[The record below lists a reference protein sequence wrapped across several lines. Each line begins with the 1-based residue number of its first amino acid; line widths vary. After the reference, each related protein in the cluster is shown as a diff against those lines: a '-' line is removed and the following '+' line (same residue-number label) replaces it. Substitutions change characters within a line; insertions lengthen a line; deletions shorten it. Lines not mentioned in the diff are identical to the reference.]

1 MQLVWNKG
9 KQSER
14 KECALLRGASPL
26 SQSQEKCLNLF
37 FYTSLVGTVAAML
50 GIILYYVYAFA
61 AHHNGDAS
69 FDWLLGIFSDF
80 VEIMNASLKD
90 SPYITNGTSYPPI
103 AVMVLYPFALICQKV
118 FATYSHM
125 EGLTVDELTA
135 RVILHKEFWIAI
147 LLFFFLSIL
156 STIFIVIK
164 KYRLDRI
171 SALKVASLI
180 TFAAPFIYAIMRG
193 NTIYFALVFLLL
205 FLLLYESPSPA
216 VRELSYLCLVLAGSI
231 KIYPL
236 FFGIYLLR
244 KKKFFASVRV
254 GLYFAILFFLSFH
267 FFQTGL
273 EGMDPFVDNL
283 SGFVFSDDRWLS
295 MRNVSISSMLY
306 KLFYLISPSVANG
319 TVFTVVN
326 IVFLSAFF
334 LGATLTGI
342 ATRSPFSRA
351 VIATAVMVLFPT
363 VSYFYVL
370 IFTIVPFMEFL
381 RDYDNLS
388 EKKQKAYT
396 AGFFFLFMTFFLLP
410 QCFIPHGLIVLAMFV
425 AEAYNVI
432 KQELIPFFKRSK
444 GSIQ

>member
-1 MQLVWNKG
+1 MSFIG
-9 KQSER
+9 KKENRR
-14 KECALLRGASPL
+14 KCALLGDARPL
-26 SQSQEKCLNLF
+26 SPTQGKFLNLF
-37 FYTSLVGTVAAML
+37 FYTTIVGTVAAML

-61 AHHNGDAS
+61 AQHNGDDS
-69 FDWLLGIFSDF
+69 FAWLLGIFSDF

-103 AVMVLYPFALICQKV
+103 AVMVLYPFALICKNV

-135 RVILHKEFWIAI
+135 RVILHKEFWIAL

-164 KYRLDRI
+164 HYHLDRV

-205 FLLLYESPSPA
+205 FLLLYESKSPV
-216 VRELSYLCLVLAGSI
+216 VREISYLCLVLAGSI

-254 GLYFAILFFLSFH
+254 GVYFALLFFLSFH

-273 EGMDPFVDNL
+273 DGMDPFVDNL
-283 SGFVFSDDRWLS
+283 SGFVFSDERWLS
-295 MRNVSISSMLY
+295 MRNLSISSMLY
-306 KLFYLISPSVANG
+306 KLFYLFSPAVADG
-319 TVFTVVN
+319 RLFLVVN
-326 IVFLSAFF
+326 VVILGAFF
-334 LGATLTGI
+334 LTATVTGI

-351 VIATAVMVLFPT
+351 VIATSVMVLFPT

-370 IFTIVPFMEFL
+370 IFTIIPFMEFL
-381 RDYDNLS
+381 RSYDGYS
-388 EKKQKAYT
+388 RRKQMAYT
-396 AGFFFLFMTFFLLP
+396 AGFLVLFTTLFLLP
-410 QCFIPHGLIVLAMFV
+410 QCFVPHALILLAMFC
-425 AEAYNVI
+425 AEAHGVI
-432 KQELIPFFKRSK
+432 KGELIPYFKKKRA
-444 GSIQ
+444 